1 MGAAGRRSDSGS
13 RLTWPT
19 QPWSRGSAERITT
32 MNAVESAVEPS
43 SSQALLL
50 TRAVLDLLGLTLLT
64 ITLMVALGT

>member
-1 MGAAGRRSDSGS
+1 
-13 RLTWPT
+13 
-19 QPWSRGSAERITT
+19 